1 MKTFFVGNAELIR
14 SEPNKNFFRYFQ
26 ELENYLAGLG
36 TEFKITQDPINK
48 FLKKE
53 LEKLQVFESFS
64 KLYGVKVV
72 VKIEVI
78 VDGEFIAFIDDEDE
92 IKNFYE
98 DGECFGF
105 SERGD
110 EIDIYSEA
118 CTSIEQS
125 EFYECYIYREK

>member
-26 ELENYLAGLG
+26 ELKNYLAGLG
-36 TEFKITQDPINK
+36 TEIKITQDPLNLFIK
-48 FLKKE
+48 RE
-53 LEKLQVFESFS
+53 LNKLQVFESFS

-78 VDGEFIAFIDDEDE
+78 VDGEFIAFIDDENE

-105 SERGD
+105 SEDGE
-110 EIDIYSEA
+110 EIDIYSEE